1 MGRVVSV
8 PARKD
13 EMEYSSNEMVKHN
26 RNAASSAGEQMG
38 SVTYQVVQQNLEMW
52 LARWSADGCG
62 SGAGVVRRVVWAAN
76 SEL

>member
-13 EMEYSSNEMVKHN
+13 EIEYSSNEMVKHN

-38 SVTYQVVQQNLEMW
+38 SVTYQVVQQNLETW
-52 LARWSADGCG
+52 LLRRRAGGLDAGADC
-62 SGAGVVRRVVWAAN
+62 VVALCQRT
-76 SEL
+76 